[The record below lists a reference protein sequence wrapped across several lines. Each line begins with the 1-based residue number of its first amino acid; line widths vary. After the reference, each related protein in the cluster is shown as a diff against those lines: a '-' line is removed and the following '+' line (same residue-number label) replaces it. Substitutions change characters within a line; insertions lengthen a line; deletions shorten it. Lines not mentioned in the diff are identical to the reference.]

1 MTTAQKI
8 IKYCAVA
15 FAIFLIITVISIV
28 SSAGYGLL
36 NAIGIINFNRYSLLE
51 NMVTISDDAE
61 EFLSL
66 NLDIKSS
73 NLQIKT
79 GDKFEVKT
87 NNSNIKYSNENGSI
101 KIKEDKVANW
111 FFGKM
116 DIGELI
122 IYIPENMKQIDEV
135 KINIGAGT
143 VFIEQLNTKNL
154 YLDLGA
160 GNVEIDKLTVSEELK
175 INGGAGN
182 ININS
187 GEIEN
192 VDLDLGVGNT
202 KIKSDIT
209 GNSNINTG
217 VGELNLYLSLD
228 ADNYKINVSK
238 GLGKITFNDDKI
250 LDDTII
256 GNGENYIKISGGVGN
271 INIETK

>member
-15 FAIFLIITVISIV
+15 FAIFLIITIISTV
-28 SSAGYGLL
+28 SSAGYRLL
-36 NAIGIINFNRYSLLE
+36 NAIGIINFKENSLLE

-61 EFLSL
+61 EFVSL

-101 KIKEDKVANW
+101 KIREDKLTNW

-160 GNVEIDKLTVSEELK
+160 GNVAIDKLTVSEESK

-187 GEIEN
+187 GEIAN

-217 VGELNLYLSLD
+217 VGELNLYLSLES
-228 ADNYKINVSK
+228 DNYKINVNK
-238 GLGKITFNDDKI
+238 GLGKITFNNDKI

>member
-15 FAIFLIITVISIV
+15 LAVFLIITIISAV
-28 SSAGYGLL
+28 LSACYGLL
-36 NAIGIINFNRYSLLE
+36 NAIGIINFKEDTLLE

-61 EFLSL
+61 ELLSL

-87 NNSNIKYSNENGSI
+87 NNSNIKYSNENGFI
-101 KIKEDKVANW
+101 KIKEDKSINW
-111 FFGKM
+111 FFGKI

-122 IYIPENMKQIDEV
+122 IYIPENMQQIDEV
-135 KINIGAGT
+135 KINIGSGT
-143 VFIEQLNTKNL
+143 IFIENLNTKNL

-160 GNVEIDKLTVSEELK
+160 GNVTINKLTVSEGTK

-187 GEIEN
+187 GSFAN

-202 KIKSDIT
+202 KIKSSVT
-209 GNSNINTG
+209 GNSKIDTG
-217 VGELNLYLSLD
+217 VGELNLYLTLESSE
-228 ADNYKINVSK
+228 YKIEVDK
-238 GLGKITFNDDKI
+238 GIGKITYNDDKI
-250 LDDTII
+250 LDNTII
-256 GNGENYIKISGGVGN
+256 GNGENYIKINGGIGN
-271 INIETK
+271 VNIETK

>member
-15 FAIFLIITVISIV
+15 FAIFLIITIISAV
-28 SSAGYGLL
+28 LSAGYGLL
-36 NAIGIINFNRYSLLE
+36 NAIGIIDSNRYSLLE

-101 KIKEDKVANW
+101 KIKEDKLTNW
-111 FFGKM
+111 LFGKI
-116 DIGELI
+116 DIGELV

-160 GNVEIDKLTVSEELK
+160 GNVTIDKLTVSEESK

-187 GEIEN
+187 GEIAN

-228 ADNYKINVSK
+228 ADNYKINVNK

>member
-15 FAIFLIITVISIV
+15 FAIFLIITIISAV
-28 SSAGYGLL
+28 LSAGYGLL
-36 NAIGIINFNRYSLLE
+36 NAIGIINFKENSLLE

-101 KIKEDKVANW
+101 KIKEDKLTNW
-111 FFGKM
+111 LFGKI

-122 IYIPENMKQIDEV
+122 IYIPENMKQLDEV

-160 GNVEIDKLTVSEELK
+160 GNVAIDKLTVSEESK

-187 GEIEN
+187 GEIAN

-202 KIKSDIT
+202 KIKSSVT
-209 GNSNINTG
+209 GNSKIDTG
-217 VGELNLYLSLD
+217 VGELNLYLTLESSE
-228 ADNYKINVSK
+228 YKIEVDK
-238 GLGKITFNDDKI
+238 GIGKITFNDDKI
-250 LDDTII
+250 LDNTII
-256 GNGENYIKISGGVGN
+256 GNGENYIKINGGIGN

>member
-15 FAIFLIITVISIV
+15 FAIFLIITIISAV
-28 SSAGYGLL
+28 LSAGYGLL

-61 EFLSL
+61 EFVSI

-111 FFGKM
+111 FFGKI

-228 ADNYKINVSK
+228 ADNYKINVNK

>member
-160 GNVEIDKLTVSEELK
+160 GNVAIDKLTVSEESK

-182 ININS
+182 INVNS
-187 GEIEN
+187 GEIAN

-228 ADNYKINVSK
+228 ADNYKINVNK